1 MGNPYV
7 FIVGCPRSGTTL
19 LQRVVNAHPEI
30 AILAEEAH
38 WIYHLLKDR
47 AAVRESGAVA
57 PGLISALSDDPEFAR
72 LGISHEKL
80 QQLIGED
87 RRISYST
94 FVSGLFDLYGE
105 MQGKRLVGNKT
116 PGLVRRL
123 DVVHALW
130 PKACVVHLV
139 RDGRDVYLSMKNR
152 TLHLVP
158 DAVDGRSEDAV
169 ANFALWWELNVQQG
183 RNARKSF
190 GLELYYEVRFESLM
204 RQPEEVCTTLCT
216 FLGVPYSEAMVRYY
230 ERRKRK
236 RASDASRASPRD
248 WRTEMPSKDV
258 EMFEA
263 AAGKTLETLGYARA
277 FPHPSD
283 EVVERFMWSRNLL
296 QEQSAH
302 SAKTW
307 AARLSNFG

>member
-1 MGNPYV
+1 MSNPYL

-38 WIYHLLKDR
+38 WIYHLPKDR
-47 AAVRESGAVA
+47 AAVHKNGAVA
-57 PGLISALSDDPEFAR
+57 PGLISALSEDPEFAR
-72 LGISHEKL
+72 LGISHEQL
-80 QQLIGED
+80 QQLMGED
-87 RRISYST
+87 ERISYSS
-94 FVSGLFDLYGE
+94 FVSRIFDLYGE

-130 PKACVVHLV
+130 PKACVVHVV
-139 RDGRDVYLSMKNR
+139 RDGRDVHLSMKNR

-158 DAVDGRSEDAV
+158 DAVDDRSEDAV
-169 ANFALWWELNVQQG
+169 ANAALWWELNVQQG

-190 GLELYYEVRFESLM
+190 GLKLYCEVLFESLLS
-204 RQPEEVCTTLCT
+204 QPEEVCRALCT

-230 ERRKRK
+230 ERRKMK
-236 RASDASRASPRD
+236 RASDASKASLRD

-263 AAGKTLETLGYARA
+263 AAGKTLENLGYSRA
-277 FPHPSD
+277 FPHLAD
-283 EVVERFMWSRNLL
+283 DLVERSTRRRSLML
-296 QEQSAH
+296 EQSAR
-302 SAKTW
+302 SAEIW
-307 AARLSNFG
+307 AGRLNKFG